1 MGTAATTVYKMNNN
15 NEDDEIHNG
24 SPDTL
29 VLKIEEISDNEID
42 STLFILY
49 DHNECHYIVYGK
61 RSDVVARLEFIPYS
75 FKCKSV
81 FDLADFISFV
91 KCKKNKWN
99 YTLYNYDNLP
109 CNPDDISYD
118 CLKSL
123 DGDRSYEIA
132 GYDNKVFN
140 DRYLVKTLKMLKGV
154 FNFY

>member
-1 MGTAATTVYKMNNN
+1 MGSAATSVPIQTTYLT
-15 NEDDEIHNG
+15 DCNG

-49 DHNECHYIVYGK
+49 DHKVSHYIVYGK
-61 RSDVVARLEFIPYS
+61 RSNVFAKLEFVPYS
-75 FKCKSV
+75 FRCKSV

-91 KCKKNKWN
+91 KCKQNKWN

-109 CNPDDISYD
+109 CNSDDISYD
-118 CLKSL
+118 FLKSL

-154 FNFY
+154 FNIY